1 MSQWVNLEMTYTNYS
16 MLCDA
21 VMEAATHAEGFY
33 EMQERVHLLDFLES
47 EYLRDCKKQELDRET
62 WDVHEKLLR
71 NQEMYHPIEFQ
82 RVKSVLDD
90 YEDKKLFEWNIS
102 EQDKFHL
109 ICALIDVFK
118 KDDSNK
124 NKDVKE

>member
-1 MSQWVNLEMTYTNYS
+1 MSQWVNLEMTYTTYS
-16 MLCDA
+16 NLCDTM
-21 VMEAATHAEGFY
+21 MEAATHAEGFY

-47 EYLRDCKKQELDRET
+47 EYLRDYKKQELDRET

-82 RVKSVLDD
+82 HVKSVLDD

-102 EQDKFHL
+102 KQDKFHL
-109 ICALIDVFK
+109 K
-118 KDDSNK
+118 
-124 NKDVKE
+124 

>member
-1 MSQWVNLEMTYTNYS
+1 MSNYVNLEMTYTTYS
-16 MLCDA
+16 NLCDA
-21 VMEAATHAEGFY
+21 VMEATTHAESFY
-33 EMQERVHLLDFLES
+33 EMQNLVHLFDFLES
-47 EYLRDCKKQELDRET
+47 EYLRDYNKQKSICEN
-62 WDVHEKLLR
+62 WKFHEKLLR
-71 NQEMYHPIEFQ
+71 NQETYHPIEFQ

-102 EQDKFHL
+102 KQDKFHL